1 MSMALQG
8 RFIGSIQGGKKE
20 NKMNY
25 TCPCCGYKTL
35 DEQPPGTYEIC
46 SICFWEDDN
55 IQYEDPDYEGGAN
68 IPSLRTAQNNYRLF
82 GACEERCM
90 EFVRAPNAHD
100 EKDPHWKP
108 VQ

>member
-1 MSMALQG
+1 
-8 RFIGSIQGGKKE
+8 
-20 NKMNY
+20 MNY

-68 IPSLRTAQNNYRLF
+68 IPSLRTAPNNYQLF